1 MPSCPRAEIVRLD
14 EVAVYHCW
22 NRCVRRAYLCGKDP
36 ATGIDYE
43 YRRDWICG
51 MQENLAGLFAIEIGF
66 RAELSNHLHLILR
79 TRPDVVE
86 TWSDQE
92 VVRRWLVASKLA
104 KSCDGGIREP
114 HPARVAM
121 EMAIPGR
128 IQKLRTRLSDPSWFM
143 ATLCEYISRRGNRED
158 GCGGA
163 FFEDRYKCREL
174 IDEASILVCGIY
186 VDLNQI
192 RAGEAQRPEASTHT
206 SAYDRIQS
214 RQERLS
220 AAGQADTE
228 TDPSSQAADGWL
240 CELTLDEQAAV
251 DGPEMLQ
258 SATQRRASDKGLI
271 PVSLDDYL
279 QLLDAS
285 GRIIQA
291 GKSGAIPQ
299 HLAPILE
306 RLGIRSEMW
315 ADLVTGFDQLFGRV
329 VGAPEKVAHRAAQA
343 GRHWYRGIANCAAAF
358 G

>member
-1 MPSCPRAEIVRLD
+1 
-14 EVAVYHCW
+14 
-22 NRCVRRAYLCGKDP
+22 
-36 ATGIDYE
+36 
-43 YRRDWICG
+43 
-51 MQENLAGLFAIEIGF
+51 MQQNLARLFGIEIGF
-66 RAELSNHLHLILR
+66 RAELSNHIHLILR

-104 KSCDGGIREP
+104 KSSDGCIREP
-114 HPARVAM
+114 LRARVAM

-128 IQKLRTRLSDPSWFM
+128 IQELRTRLSDPSWFM

-158 GCGGA
+158 DCRGA

-174 IDEASILVCGIY
+174 IDEGSILVCGIY

-192 RAGEAQRPEASTHT
+192 RAGEAQSPETSTHT

-220 AAGQADTE
+220 AASQADTE
-228 TDPSSQAADGWL
+228 QELSSQVPDGWL
-240 CELTLDEQAAV
+240 CELTLDERAAV
-251 DGPEMLQ
+251 DGPGMLQ

-279 QLLDAS
+279 QLLTAS
-285 GRIIQA
+285 GRITQA
-291 GKSGAIPQ
+291 GKSGTIPQ

-306 RLGIRSEMW
+306 RLGIRSHMW
-315 ADLVTGFDQLFGRV
+315 TDLVTGFDQMFGRV
-329 VGAPEKVAHRAAQA
+329 VGASEKVADRAAQA

>member
-1 MPSCPRAEIVRLD
+1 
-14 EVAVYHCW
+14 
-22 NRCVRRAYLCGKDP
+22 
-36 ATGIDYE
+36 
-43 YRRDWICG
+43 
-51 MQENLAGLFAIEIGF
+51 
-66 RAELSNHLHLILR
+66 LILR

-104 KSCDGGIREP
+104 KSSDGCIREP
-114 HPARVAM
+114 HPAHVVM

-143 ATLCEYISRRGNRED
+143 ATLCEYLSRRGNRED
-158 GCGGA
+158 GCRGA

-192 RAGEAQRPEASTHT
+192 RAGEAQTPEASTHT

-220 AAGQADTE
+220 AAGQADT
-228 TDPSSQAADGWL
+228 DPSSQAADGWL

-251 DGPEMLQ
+251 DGPGMLQ

-271 PVSLDDYL
+271 PGSFNDYL
-279 QLLDAS
+279 QLLDAR
-285 GRIIQA
+285 GRIIRA

-299 HLAPILE
+299 HLTPILE

-315 ADLVTGFDQLFGRV
+315 TDLVTGFDRLFGRV
-329 VGAPEKVAHRAAQA
+329 VGASEKVAHRAAQA